1 MTFGTD
7 LKDQVPSIL
16 KYVGDG
22 INSLTQFRNFIK
34 ERSNIEREYAQK
46 LDTLTRKYKAHNSNK
61 KTGNTADQQDDWDWD
76 DTSSTTAS
84 AWSHLL
90 DQTAL
95 VAKSRLRLVDDLN
108 NVVVDSLRGTAVRKE
123 ESRKKHA
130 AFYHKLKSE
139 RDRTYAEKDK
149 AKQLYDDACAEIEN
163 IKAKISKSSGD
174 VDKLQR
180 QMDACLLD
188 RDNKKNL
195 YLLSISV
202 ANAEREKY
210 FEDDIPILADHL
222 EDLDASR
229 ITALKSILK
238 NYIDME
244 TQLITTVQKCHD
256 DTLVSIEKLSPSID
270 AGVFTRSA
278 LGAVEATEKAANV
291 TFTFIPWNG
300 GANAAET
307 IIDRDDNLV
316 ASDSAVIFLNNK
328 LIKDRRQLDVLA
340 DDLSKRSADMS
351 QLESAVKAIENRASA
366 EYDKSNEKLM
376 DLIRDITLLSTQKV
390 RVKSEVDL
398 IIQNIGDDGLRAEN
412 HDFKSSSFTIPTTC
426 DLCNSTIWG
435 LSNKGLTCRACGF
448 NCHAKCEMKV
458 APNCSKK
465 KGQINPQPLPS
476 TLQPVSTR
484 AVRKESVSGGSI
496 SSIPASYSTSTYD
509 QPTSA
514 IAPSFAASS
523 SPDYMRSLY
532 AYDAQNVDE
541 LSIAEG
547 DVLTIVEPDDG
558 TGWIKAQLGDQ
569 VGLVPANYIEYI
581 NPQNDAAPVANI
593 MDTAASVSD
602 SYYTSPTTPPA
613 VDQFVDSTGTQHDD
627 IPPPPPPPPMPGS
640 AQPSPPTETVVALY
654 NFEAVNAEELNI
666 RQGDIITHENNPFVH
681 SIASSCSEINTL
693 LSRQPMSTVKD
704 IVSKFQFTRVLAND
718 TRAKLVYVLGQI
730 DGKDC
735 IISFEK
741 TQYDDTNISSLTHT
755 VNSNT
760 MDDIVENNI
769 YGWCMARLESR
780 DPDTRI
786 KTIYPATDVHI
797 AKYEA
802 QSRVMLVETP
812 EQYESIT
819 LPYIKSIPGKRTT
832 WVHNILNGS
841 AEADRVIFHDHDP
854 ENGFVILPDMKWDG
868 RNETLYWVA
877 ISMRSD
883 ILSLRSL
890 SSQHVGLLKRLR
902 EASYRLVKEKANLSP
917 SQLRLFIHYQPSY
930 YHFHVH
936 ITAVAFSDAPGVVSG
951 QAHLL
956 DTVINNI
963 ELYPD
968 YYQKAT
974 IPFVIGE
981 KHPLTSGFSEK

>member
-34 ERSNIEREYAQK
+34 ERSSIEREYAQK
-46 LDTLTRKYKAHNSNK
+46 LDTLSRKYKAHSSNK
-61 KTGNTADQQDDWDWD
+61 KTGNTTDQQDEWDWD

-84 AWSHLL
+84 AWSQLL
-90 DQTAL
+90 NQTTL
-95 VAKSRLRLVDDLN
+95 VAKSRFRLVDDLN
-108 NVVVDSLRGTAVRKE
+108 TVVVDSLRGTAVRKE

-163 IKAKISKSSGD
+163 IRAKISKSSGD
-174 VDKLQR
+174 VEKLQR

-222 EDLDASR
+222 QELDASR
-229 ITALKSILK
+229 IAALKSILR

-244 TQLITTVQKCHD
+244 TKLITTVQKCHD
-256 DTLVSIEKLSPSID
+256 DTLESIEKLDPSID

-328 LIKDRRQLDVLA
+328 LIKDRKQLDVLA

-351 QLESAVKAIENRASA
+351 QLESTVKAIENKASA
-366 EYDKSNEKLM
+366 DYDKSNEKLM
-376 DLIRDITLLSTQKV
+376 DVIRDITLLSTQKV

-465 KGQINPQPLPS
+465 KGQINPQPSPS
-476 TLQPVSTR
+476 TLQPIGTR
-484 AVRKESVSGGSI
+484 SVRKESFSGGSI
-496 SSIPASYSTSTYD
+496 NSIPTSSYSASNYNE
-509 QPTSA
+509 PTPTTA
-514 IAPSFAASS
+514 LSS
-523 SPDYMRSLY
+523 SSSGYMRSLY
-532 AYDAQNVDE
+532 SYDAQNTDE
-541 LSIAEG
+541 LSITEG

-558 TGWIKAQLGDQ
+558 TGWIKAQSGDQ

-581 NPQNDAAPVANI
+581 NQQDDANT
-593 MDTAASVSD
+593 DTAAQASD
-602 SYYTSPTTPPA
+602 DYYAAPASPPI
-613 VDQFVDSTGTQHDD
+613 VDQFVEDATTQNDD

-640 AQPSPPTETVVALY
+640 AQPPPPTETVVALY
-654 NFEAVNAEELNI
+654 DFEAVNAEELNI
-666 RQGDIITHENNPFVH
+666 RQGDIITVTKKDDSGWWEG
-681 SIASSCSEINTL
+681 TL
-693 LSRQPMSTVKD
+693 
-704 IVSKFQFTRVLAND
+704 N
-718 TRAKLVYVLGQI
+718 GQSGI
-730 DGKDC
+730 FP
-735 IISFEK
+735 SN
-741 TQYDDTNISSLTHT
+741 Y
-755 VNSNT
+755 VNS
-760 MDDIVENNI
+760 
-769 YGWCMARLESR
+769 
-780 DPDTRI
+780 
-786 KTIYPATDVHI
+786 
-797 AKYEA
+797 
-802 QSRVMLVETP
+802 
-812 EQYESIT
+812 
-819 LPYIKSIPGKRTT
+819 
-832 WVHNILNGS
+832 
-841 AEADRVIFHDHDP
+841 
-854 ENGFVILPDMKWDG
+854 
-868 RNETLYWVA
+868 
-877 ISMRSD
+877 
-883 ILSLRSL
+883 
-890 SSQHVGLLKRLR
+890 
-902 EASYRLVKEKANLSP
+902 
-917 SQLRLFIHYQPSY
+917 
-930 YHFHVH
+930 
-936 ITAVAFSDAPGVVSG
+936 
-951 QAHLL
+951 
-956 DTVINNI
+956 
-963 ELYPD
+963 
-968 YYQKAT
+968 
-974 IPFVIGE
+974 
-981 KHPLTSGFSEK
+981 